1 MVFQKRKGFT
11 LPEVL
16 IAMLILVI
24 ALMAI
29 ASTFIMSTKLL
40 VHSVDRE
47 RAVLLVSEKLD
58 QLESSADVIWSDDIT
73 GDVENLDNGVV
84 RSWVV
89 TDSDDYGFEAEVQVD
104 WQGLGPD
111 TSVSRRRWI
120 SRYAAVRVEDD

>member
-1 MVFQKRKGFT
+1 MVLQKRKGFT

-47 RAVLLVSEKLD
+47 RAVLLASEKLD
-58 QLESSADVIWSDDIT
+58 QLESSADVIWSDDLT
-73 GDVENLDNGVV
+73 GDVKNLDNGIN
-84 RSWVV
+84 RIWLV

-104 WQGLGPD
+104 WQGLGPNS
-111 TSVSRRRWI
+111 SVSRRRWI
-120 SRYAAVRVEDD
+120 SKYASQRVEDD